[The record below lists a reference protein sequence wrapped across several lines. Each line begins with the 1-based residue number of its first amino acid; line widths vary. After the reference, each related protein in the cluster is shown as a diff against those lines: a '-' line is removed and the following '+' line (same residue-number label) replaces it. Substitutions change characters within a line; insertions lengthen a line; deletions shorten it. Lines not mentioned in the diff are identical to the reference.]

1 MRKMIFS
8 LMLAIVSSAWMT
20 SKAMCQVDL
29 CTCVFD
35 DPPVAISGILQ
46 LVPLPCPES
55 TEDIPCPPCLTIAL
69 NANEELYYLN
79 YGLNDNLNALL
90 DTLVY
95 PVNATVTGNVYQ
107 AGEEGPAIRVLD
119 ISLHASLPSL
129 CDEWNV
135 LHEPFSCDGIYC
147 RLQTFVYRLTT
158 DTLIQDVNYVKLM
171 EQEGPYTHYKGA
183 MREGTN
189 RDIYYVPA
197 NSTHEYLLYAF
208 NAQVGDT
215 LSNLWVGGFGRDYQ
229 GVVQAISNGS
239 PRIFTIGVKFGD
251 ESDDYLY
258 PIRWIEGVGSPET
271 PMGMAV
277 VPDVPAD
284 IGVYTLLCAYKNG
297 EQVYSSSKTQQY
309 GCEFNGIPSTKPYS
323 LCDTWNVM
331 EVGLVTSPEEI
342 YHTVTQRLTKD
353 TIIAYPRYYNFTPYA
368 RLEENGKY
376 KGAMRE
382 EGYGKIYYIPAGS
395 THEYL
400 LYNFNAKVGDRL
412 RNLWYGGDPEWCPN
426 GYNATVLSISN
437 ETPRVFTIEVEY
449 IITDSDGDHIEPWLI
464 YWTEGVGLSDGP
476 VGQFCPGPNCECSCG
491 QVLLCAYK
499 NGEQVYVSEMG
510 EQYGCVYNYDPYAPT
525 DTIPLFSYTGD
536 DPGSS
541 TVDPVDPNQVVATL
555 QGNQLTIHEH
565 SGVDVTYSLQ
575 HNAPAQMPSLHKA
588 PQSDTFRNEV
598 TVQITESGEYLLQL
612 TNPSW
617 GYTIVGRFNYV
628 AEGIDNVNSSSLQ
641 GGDRGRLII
650 QNGQLY
656 ILRGEKK
663 YTVTGQEVR

>member
-1 MRKMIFS
+1 MRKMIFT
-8 LMLAIVSSAWMT
+8 LVLAIASSVWMMKAACLMQAPEAMYQPFETVSGTLT
-20 SKAMCQVDL
+20 SIGFPCE
-29 CTCVFD
+29 
-35 DPPVAISGILQ
+35 GEE
-46 LVPLPCPES
+46 PCP
-55 TEDIPCPPCLTIAL
+55 TCLTIAL
-69 NANEELYYLN
+69 VTDAKTYYLSTSDAQMQAQLDELEMQLPLRATISGTPFVN
-79 YGLNDNLNALL
+79 GSFDFIKVQSVSVDN
-90 DTLVY
+90 
-95 PVNATVTGNVYQ
+95 
-107 AGEEGPAIRVLD
+107 
-119 ISLHASLPSL
+119 SLLPSL

-135 LHEPFSCDGIYC
+135 LHEPFSCVGIYC
-147 RLQTFVYRLTT
+147 RLQTLIYRLTT

-171 EQEGPYTHYKGA
+171 EQEGSNTYYKGA

-197 NSTHEYLLYAF
+197 DSTHEYLLYAF

-215 LSNLWVGGFGRDYQ
+215 LSNLWVGGCGRDYQ

-297 EQVYSSSKTQQY
+297 EQVYSSSKSERY

-412 RNLWYGGDPEWCPN
+412 RNLWFGGPAEGYPN
-426 GYNATVLSISN
+426 GLNATITEISN
-437 ETPRVFTIEVEY
+437 TSPRVFTLAAELVHAE
-449 IITDSDGDHIEPWLI
+449 SDAIDTVLVF
-464 YWTEGVGLSDGP
+464 WTEGVGMETGP
-476 VGQFCPGPNCECSCG
+476 VGMDCFHCACSCG
-491 QVLLCAYK
+491 QLVLCAYK
-499 NGEQVYVSEMG
+499 NGEQIYTSEMG
-510 EQYGCVYNYDPYAPT
+510 EQYGCVYNYDPYAPS

-541 TVDPVDPNQVVATL
+541 TVDPVDPNQVVVTL
-555 QGNQLTIHEH
+555 KGDELTIKES
-565 SGVDVTYSLQ
+565 SGETILYRLTNTSSDPASAPYRVPQAQTPQSFQNEINITLTEEGTYSL
-575 HNAPAQMPSLHKA
+575 
-588 PQSDTFRNEV
+588 
-598 TVQITESGEYLLQL
+598 IL
-612 TNPSW
+612 TNPDW
-617 GYTIVGRFNYV
+617 GYGIYGTFSYPNRKN
-628 AEGIDNVNSSSLQ
+628 AIDNTPSPSKENQ
-641 GGDRGRLII
+641 GKVSKLILSD
-650 QNGQLY
+650 GQIL
-656 ILRGEKK
+656 ILRGEKI
-663 YTVTGQEVR
+663 YTIQGQRVK

>member
-1 MRKMIFS
+1 MKKMIFS
-8 LMLAIVSSAWMT
+8 LMLAIVSSVWMT
-20 SKAMCQVDL
+20 SKAMCQVDA
-29 CTCVFD
+29 CTCLFD

-69 NANEELYYLN
+69 NANEQLYYLN
-79 YGLNDNLNALL
+79 VGNDNLNALL

-95 PVNATVTGNVYQ
+95 PVNATVTGHVYT
-107 AGEEGPAIRVLD
+107 AVEDDGLAIRVLD

-129 CDEWNV
+129 CDEWNILEV
-135 LHEPFSCDGIYC
+135 SNVTCGDCE
-147 RLQTFVYRLTT
+147 VYRTYHSQLTT
-158 DTLIQDVNYVKLM
+158 DTIINGKVYAQLIED
-171 EQEGPYTHYKGA
+171 GA
-183 MREGTN
+183 YRAALREGN
-189 RDIYYVPA
+189 KRD
-197 NSTHEYLLYAF
+197 
-208 NAQVGDT
+208 
-215 LSNLWVGGFGRDYQ
+215 
-229 GVVQAISNGS
+229 
-239 PRIFTIGVKFGD
+239 
-251 ESDDYLY
+251 
-258 PIRWIEGVGSPET
+258 
-271 PMGMAV
+271 
-277 VPDVPAD
+277 
-284 IGVYTLLCAYKNG
+284 VYC
-297 EQVYSSSKTQQY
+297 
-309 GCEFNGIPSTKPYS
+309 
-323 LCDTWNVM
+323 
-331 EVGLVTSPEEI
+331 
-342 YHTVTQRLTKD
+342 
-353 TIIAYPRYYNFTPYA
+353 
-368 RLEENGKY
+368 
-376 KGAMRE
+376 
-382 EGYGKIYYIPAGS
+382 IPAGS

-400 LYNFNAKVGDRL
+400 LYAFNVQEGDQL
-412 RNLWYGGDPEWCPN
+412 TNLWIGGSPEDSPDGWTMTVEEIQETTPR
-426 GYNATVLSISN
+426 TFVLSTGYTHTD
-437 ETPRVFTIEVEY
+437 EGIENYPLY
-449 IITDSDGDHIEPWLI
+449 ITWI
-464 YWTEGVGLSDGP
+464 EGVGLTDGP
-476 VGQFCPGPNCECSCG
+476 IGVKRCVGCADSRSYG
-491 QVLLCAYK
+491 VLCAYK

-510 EQYGCVYNYDPYAPT
+510 EQYGCVYNYDPYAPS

-575 HNAPAQMPSLHKA
+575 HNAPAQMPSLHRA